1 MEEAE
6 AIKRLQQGD
15 IKGLEVLVHRYQRQ
29 ALRTAFLISRDA
41 ALSEDIVQ
49 AAFLRAYER
58 IHQFDVSRS
67 FGPWFLRSV
76 ANDALMA
83 VTRHRVL
90 SLDGLL
96 TAGPLPGPSLAP
108 GPDEA
113 FLSAETREE
122 IWTALEQL
130 APVQRAAI
138 VQRYFLDY
146 SDAELA
152 RHSTV
157 PGGTIR
163 RRLHDARRRLRQLL
177 PVS

>member
-1 MEEAE
+1 MEEAD

-15 IKGLEVLVHRYQRQ
+15 ITGLEPLVRRYQRQ
-29 ALRTAFLISRDA
+29 AIKTAFLISRDA
-41 ALSEDIVQ
+41 VLAEDIVQ

-58 IHQFDVSRS
+58 IHQFDASRA

-90 SLDGLL
+90 SLDGLM
-96 TAGPLPGPSLAP
+96 AGETIPGPALAP

-152 RHSTV
+152 RRCTV

-177 PVS
+177 PA